1 MSRIRIVSFV
11 LTASLFLL
19 MGCSKSDDL
28 TGIQMPYR
36 YQFDV
41 PAGLNPLNTHFF
53 QRSGMLTNANNLL
66 GASDNV
72 DRIIPF
78 QARLT
83 SLDNV
88 DFAFVREI
96 EIRVVHRDNPGLE
109 IPVFYREEIPRNI
122 GTSVDLIPT
131 QADVTDILG
140 ADAYDI
146 IVEFRLWSTSGQTFQ
161 SDVQLSF
168 LAQ

>member
-1 MSRIRIVSFV
+1 MYRYRIFISVMTFG
-11 LTASLFLL
+11 LFLL
-19 MGCSKSDDL
+19 ISCSKGDNL
-28 TGIQMPYR
+28 TGVQMPYR

-53 QRSGMLTNANNLL
+53 KRNGVITNASNLL
-66 GASDNV
+66 GDLDNV
-72 DRIIPF
+72 DRIIPY

-96 EIRVVHRDNPGLE
+96 EVRVVDRDNPGLE
-109 IPVFYREEIPRNI
+109 IPVFYREEIPQNI
-122 GTSVDLIPT
+122 GLSVDLIAT
-131 QADVTDILG
+131 QADVTDILSL
-140 ADAYDI
+140 DDYNV
-146 IVEFRLWSTSGQTFQ
+146 IVEMKLYSTTGQTFQ
-161 SDVQLSF
+161 SDLQLSF